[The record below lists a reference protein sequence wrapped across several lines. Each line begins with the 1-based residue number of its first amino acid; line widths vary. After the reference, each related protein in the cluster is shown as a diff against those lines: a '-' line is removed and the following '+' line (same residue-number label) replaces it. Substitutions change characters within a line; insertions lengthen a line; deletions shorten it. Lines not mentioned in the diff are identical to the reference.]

1 VRDRGSILIR
11 DAQISEDSHGVV
23 AVAFTALISGTPGE
37 FRGHQPTDTLERHY
51 LVWSRG
57 WAKKLRR
64 AVDQFA
70 DRYEQGI
77 AESQALEETW
87 SGLAIKHF
95 AARGGE
101 LVHLV
106 LWFISSVWFF
116 WFIWFDERE
125 RPDSPADLLALL
137 PSAISHT
144 PFALLSTPSP
154 HT

>member
-1 VRDRGSILIR
+1 M
-11 DAQISEDSHGVV
+11 
-23 AVAFTALISGTPGE
+23 AFTASISGTPGE

-77 AESQALEETW
+77 AEGQALEETW

-95 AARGGE
+95 AARGGD
-101 LVHLV
+101 LV
-106 LWFISSVWFF
+106 LWFISSVWLF
-116 WFIWFDERE
+116 WFIWFDNER
-125 RPDSPADLLALL
+125 DQTASP
-137 PSAISHT
+137 ISSRFCHQ
-144 PFALLSTPSP
+144 L
-154 HT
+154 